1 MAYSST
7 LKELLKILT
16 TNDILPYDSSIH
28 RKPVNHHGITNIDEY
43 SVYKANLPTESEKSI
58 TTGKYGFP
66 LQDGADLFWPHYV
79 KHYNLQSTY
88 EILDRILV
96 SSTLEGGTTPLPTYA
111 VALKDGKAGNIPLV
125 SSTSMDLTRLT
136 TRDEHKPVKTIR
148 LDRLLSKAGF
158 PGKFPDLNSFL
169 DIQNFVNNEAI
180 NQLLSP
186 RAIIQVALASYFIPN
201 AIGETDANS
210 RNIILADTGY
220 GKFDIAFRIDG
231 ESNTYLRDMYNE
243 RSGHKLIPKG
253 IYTAN
258 ETQEEFL
265 MNIKSNSVTNG
276 PKIDWELFMGFIEL
290 TDHYVSR
297 DYLDD
302 AIARGYLRNQHRYN
316 APRDD
321 HIAQVRMKSSRLSQD
336 EYAAFSEA
344 TIIRAKKYMTNVKS
358 ALGFVHTKY
367 PFEGKLNEQ
376 INPKLDTALLDRK
389 GKIYDKNGNPLEPE
403 DFQPSL

>member
-43 SVYKANLPTESEKSI
+43 SVYNANLPTES
-58 TTGKYGFP
+58 GKYGFP

-169 DIQNFVNNEAI
+169 DIQNFVNIKQNNLQHKIIYCIINVLFIGAI
-180 NQLLSP
+180 
-186 RAIIQVALASYFIPN
+186 
-201 AIGETDANS
+201 
-210 RNIILADTGY
+210 
-220 GKFDIAFRIDG
+220 
-231 ESNTYLRDMYNE
+231 
-243 RSGHKLIPKG
+243 
-253 IYTAN
+253 
-258 ETQEEFL
+258 
-265 MNIKSNSVTNG
+265 
-276 PKIDWELFMGFIEL
+276 
-290 TDHYVSR
+290 
-297 DYLDD
+297 
-302 AIARGYLRNQHRYN
+302 
-316 APRDD
+316 
-321 HIAQVRMKSSRLSQD
+321 
-336 EYAAFSEA
+336 
-344 TIIRAKKYMTNVKS
+344 
-358 ALGFVHTKY
+358 
-367 PFEGKLNEQ
+367 
-376 INPKLDTALLDRK
+376 
-389 GKIYDKNGNPLEPE
+389 
-403 DFQPSL
+403 